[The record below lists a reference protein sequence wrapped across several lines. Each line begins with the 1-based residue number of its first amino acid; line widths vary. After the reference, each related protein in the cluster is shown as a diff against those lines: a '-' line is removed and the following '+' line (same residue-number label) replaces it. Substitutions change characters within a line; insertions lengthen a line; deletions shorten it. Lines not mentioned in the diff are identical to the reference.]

1 MLDCGDGRDDA
12 RKPLFFNLVLT
23 KGLSSSLLRIIC
35 RSLKRALQST
45 PTPALWRSTSLL
57 LMSFD
62 RSLAWEKLFLWTS
75 VFYAWIRWAQSQS
88 VGSRGSSTFCFVCF
102 TFLDIWLRVC
112 LSPLKQNYHKH

>member
-45 PTPALWRSTSLL
+45 PTPTRSTSLL

-75 VFYAWIRWAQSQS
+75 VFLCVDQMSQS
-88 VGSRGSSTFCFVCF
+88 VGYRGSSTFCFVCF

>member
-1 MLDCGDGRDDA
+1 MFDCGDGRDDA

-75 VFYAWIRWAQSQS
+75 VFFM
-88 VGSRGSSTFCFVCF
+88 RGSDGHRANQWDTGDQVLFVLF
-102 TFLDIWLRVC
+102 VLLFWIFG
-112 LSPLKQNYHKH
+112 